1 MSNIGS
7 RAFAIRPSVASNPG
21 NARAS
26 ATDRERIASIAAA
39 GSASSTNVEP
49 SGYTFSDGPAS
60 STMRPRSRRR
70 KSRQIASRSI
80 DST

>member
-7 RAFAIRPSVASNPG
+7 RAFAIRPSAASNPG

-26 ATDRERIASIAAA
+26 ATDRERIASMAAA

-49 SGYTFSDGPAS
+49 SG
-60 STMRPRSRRR
+60 
-70 KSRQIASRSI
+70 
-80 DST
+80 